1 LKLRL
6 LGLAETVLAL
16 DLDVVEMVFERETHD
31 LGTLG
36 LGGPVGDQRQL
47 DAQLLQPV
55 EGLVRIGE
63 QRQFLVVQG
72 VIGVGQCVTDRLSR
86 YRMAGH
92 RERGKGGRDD
102 ASARGTGAVA
112 PVFVPR
118 RIGP

>member
-1 LKLRL
+1 MSSKRCSR
-6 LGLAETVLAL
+6 AK
-16 DLDVVEMVFERETHD
+16 THD
-31 LGTLG
+31 LGALR

-72 VIGVGQCVTDRLSR
+72 VIGVGQRVADRLGR
-86 YRMAGH
+86 HRVAGR

-102 ASARGTGAVA
+102 AAARGPGAVA